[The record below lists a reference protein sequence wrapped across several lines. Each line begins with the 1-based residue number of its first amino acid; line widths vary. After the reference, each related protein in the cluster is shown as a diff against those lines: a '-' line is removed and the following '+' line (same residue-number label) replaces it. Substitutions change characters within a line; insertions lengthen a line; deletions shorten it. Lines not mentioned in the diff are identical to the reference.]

1 MKKIVKTRRITEKG
15 NSKKGSKKCMKGKR
29 KGEMKEKEETLGVKN
44 VLLKRGKKNIRRKNR
59 RGEEASTF
67 RYARVEAQKLENGK
81 TKERK

>member
-1 MKKIVKTRRITEKG
+1 
-15 NSKKGSKKCMKGKR
+15 MKGKR

-59 RGEEASTF
+59 RGKEASTF

-81 TKERK
+81 TKERTCRHVKLAQ